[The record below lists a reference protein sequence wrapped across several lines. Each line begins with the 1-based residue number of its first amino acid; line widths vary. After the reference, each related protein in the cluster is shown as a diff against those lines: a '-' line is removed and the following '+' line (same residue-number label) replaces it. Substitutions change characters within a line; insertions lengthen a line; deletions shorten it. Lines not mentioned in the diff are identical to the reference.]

1 MGAGN
6 RDVRRG
12 AHTLEEPSG
21 LALARDVIEV
31 MDLLWCVERVACG
44 PPTAAM
50 GLRLVVPRF
59 A

>member
-1 MGAGN
+1 MEL
-6 RDVRRG
+6 R
-12 AHTLEEPSG
+12 
-21 LALARDVIEV
+21 
-31 MDLLWCVERVACG
+31 DLLWCVERVACG